1 MNIHAI
7 EIIMQIL
14 QWKWILQNEKKS
26 LVFTE
31 KDYKDLKIKLK
42 IKSLQLDGWPESGFK
57 DCLKVV
63 KNSLEKVCT

>member
-1 MNIHAI
+1 M
-7 EIIMQIL
+7 
-14 QWKWILQNEKKS
+14 KKKS